1 MYLINTKEAFY
12 PYVIRHVS
20 TFPKLCRSP
29 SHAIF
34 YPSTFEHNNLDNK
47 QRKTS
52 LLVSHLLQHLHLNKH
67 CSICKIYK
75 TPTILHLQ
83 AETMDSPHQ
92 IFLIPEVLE
101 PVLLNLDTTTLLLSQ
116 RVCHLWNSLI
126 KTSPSLQT
134 ALFFR
139 PQKEASTS
147 TPALKPKRTVNPLMN
162 KLLKHFVSNHRSSF
176 HRDFSSYL
184 SRFGPQKSSD
194 PSTTDVERR
203 HPYLRPEAS
212 WREMLLH
219 QPPAPTLAVSDDLIP
234 LSIGGVASNESNAVL
249 RLKHLERLVQVCF
262 LFPVGKVLIFYP
274 MHNPPWG
281 RAPVSFLRR
290 VLDTCDTYIVPRYFV
305 LTGLSTAGDAPVEC
319 GWPAGLPWLT
329 DVGRWLKEWEAI
341 RESWRLE
348 YLTSFM

>member
-1 MYLINTKEAFY
+1 
-12 PYVIRHVS
+12 
-20 TFPKLCRSP
+20 
-29 SHAIF
+29 
-34 YPSTFEHNNLDNK
+34 
-47 QRKTS
+47 
-52 LLVSHLLQHLHLNKH
+52 
-67 CSICKIYK
+67 
-75 TPTILHLQ
+75 
-83 AETMDSPHQ
+83 MDSPHQ

-162 KLLKHFVSNHRSSF
+162 KLLKHFISNHRSGF

-249 RLKHLERLVQVCF
+249 RLKHLERLVQAHCLNEAAF
-262 LFPVGKVLIFYP
+262 
-274 MHNPPWG
+274 
-281 RAPVSFLRR
+281 SS
-290 VLDTCDTYIVPRYFV
+290 TVPEAQMIASP
-305 LTGLSTAGDAPVEC
+305 GLSQSRYELDENLVQAFQNGFAAAAAEDTRNE
-319 GWPAGLPWLT
+319 
-329 DVGRWLKEWEAI
+329 
-341 RESWRLE
+341 
-348 YLTSFM
+348 